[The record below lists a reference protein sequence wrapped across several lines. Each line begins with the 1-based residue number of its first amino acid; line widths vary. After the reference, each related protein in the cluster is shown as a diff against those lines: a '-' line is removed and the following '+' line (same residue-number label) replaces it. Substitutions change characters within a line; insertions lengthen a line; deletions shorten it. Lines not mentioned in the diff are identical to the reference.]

1 MKFDQRIL
9 CLELWLIARYENTL
23 IKACLIFVELYRR
36 AQSSVVYQ
44 TAEGILIISENV
56 QKAFRL

>member
-1 MKFDQRIL
+1 M
-9 CLELWLIARYENTL
+9 L

-36 AQSSVVYQ
+36 AKSSVVYQ